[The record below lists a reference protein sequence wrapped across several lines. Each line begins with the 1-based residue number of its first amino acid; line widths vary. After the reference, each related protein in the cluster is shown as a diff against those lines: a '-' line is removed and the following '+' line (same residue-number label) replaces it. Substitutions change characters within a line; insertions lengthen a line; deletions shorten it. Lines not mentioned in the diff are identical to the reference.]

1 SDPFEELLD
10 PSHGPAVIRHNRTF
24 AVPRVPDGGAGWLP
38 PNRPLLASYNYHDMV
53 CETIYMK
60 GSKDMQRAQQYMDS
74 KQQREEERMAWSSDR
89 FRRQRA
95 TTKLFADMQETFGE
109 ILGKPAAPP
118 WPKEEALVAED
129 FADRSDAGSSKSAP
143 RRRHGRAPG
152 VFSPATSQDFF
163 KEEHG
168 SQTPSEGSR
177 QAPRSAAFM
186 KRSSTAPGLLPGP
199 FKQSSCLTGYTARS
213 PASGSPLKMVKGKS
227 QDVVWPGGWKPEQ
240 SPGDRGLPSQYVSAK
255 CMPGG
260 SAMYWPRDRSF
271 GRS

>member
-1 SDPFEELLD
+1 MEDLLSICKECLQELVEIRHHMRAVDSHMLALDKLAELVVALPKTGSSSSGRSLPSSPTEAQPKSLPDSQEAQEAQESSRAEEASRVEASSVQASRSDPFEELLD

-118 WPKEEALVAED
+118 WPKEE
-129 FADRSDAGSSKSAP
+129 
-143 RRRHGRAPG
+143 
-152 VFSPATSQDFF
+152 
-163 KEEHG
+163 
-168 SQTPSEGSR
+168 
-177 QAPRSAAFM
+177 
-186 KRSSTAPGLLPGP
+186 
-199 FKQSSCLTGYTARS
+199 
-213 PASGSPLKMVKGKS
+213 
-227 QDVVWPGGWKPEQ
+227 
-240 SPGDRGLPSQYVSAK
+240 
-255 CMPGG
+255 
-260 SAMYWPRDRSF
+260 
-271 GRS
+271 